1 MRKNISKI
9 LPVCMAFVLAASGT
23 VFPAEVNA
31 AQKQTKKVTVSTS
44 KGKPGKP
51 SQPVSKMVPVLQ
63 VTSNLNGSAYTN
75 GKSTLKSALNTTV
88 DYEEDSKA
96 VLTLT
101 MPNGS
106 AVDDKKIDSSNAKVE
121 LVEGDGYYPSEYKFL
136 ATKLTGTWSNGKLE
150 YRLSKGDL
158 ELDLDQ
164 YPNVDANSGREWSC
178 LGGDGHGNYTFNLK
192 VSGIRYNGKEIASQE
207 FKVHILIYGY
217 NYTSDAISLYT
228 ENGTPA
234 IEAEFVALSDRTDAP
249 KASKDPVWTWIG
261 DGEMPILCDNYADDF
276 YITWPAKVNASS
288 VKSKDVSITL
298 KNDRGDERRLTADK
312 DFKVN
317 SEKDETQIAL
327 IYQNWA
333 FTPVYTKMTIS
344 VNKGKAKAEK
354 TYDIGSVYV
363 YEAQQGGGGTTI
375 DGTVTAYSFYGLA
388 NLTDWRQI
396 FGAPSYLLRLE
407 QDGQKLYYAEDEDGN
422 GSLTLD
428 AAEAKLFDA
437 SGEQDRNP
445 QLVGNTVYVTTRT
458 VLKEVEKIV
467 DGETVTLKQYYPG
480 WNDGINAGGSL
491 LTPMQCDPEL
501 KAASGYVIPWNTSNW
516 ITNEKWAWQKGVE
529 EGWTG
534 ITVSPYKGKFEW
546 NVALGDSQQFE
557 ATLNDEPVDVTWEI
571 FGDVAEGT
579 TVTQDGLVTVDE
591 NETQAQFAVTV
602 TAEDG
607 TKGTVT
613 IKVTK

>member
-1 MRKNISKI
+1 
-9 LPVCMAFVLAASGT
+9 
-23 VFPAEVNA
+23 
-31 AQKQTKKVTVSTS
+31 
-44 KGKPGKP
+44 
-51 SQPVSKMVPVLQ
+51 
-63 VTSNLNGSAYTN
+63 
-75 GKSTLKSALNTTV
+75 
-88 DYEEDSKA
+88 
-96 VLTLT
+96 
-101 MPNGS
+101 
-106 AVDDKKIDSSNAKVE
+106 
-121 LVEGDGYYPSEYKFL
+121 
-136 ATKLTGTWSNGKLE
+136 
-150 YRLSKGDL
+150 
-158 ELDLDQ
+158 
-164 YPNVDANSGREWSC
+164 
-178 LGGDGHGNYTFNLK
+178 
-192 VSGIRYNGKEIASQE
+192 
-207 FKVHILIYGY
+207 
-217 NYTSDAISLYT
+217 
-228 ENGTPA
+228 
-234 IEAEFVALSDRTDAP
+234 
-249 KASKDPVWTWIG
+249 
-261 DGEMPILCDNYADDF
+261 
-276 YITWPAKVNASS
+276 
-288 VKSKDVSITL
+288 
-298 KNDRGDERRLTADK
+298 
-312 DFKVN
+312 
-317 SEKDETQIAL
+317 
-327 IYQNWA
+327 
-333 FTPVYTKMTIS
+333 MTIS

-467 DGETVTLKQYYPG
+467 DGETVILKQYYPG

-501 KAASGYVIPWNTSNW
+501 KAAPGYVIPWNTSNW

-579 TVTQDGLVTVDE
+579 TVTQDGLVTVAE